1 MTSEDHQV
9 RRSLG
14 LYQGFSVPVQDIIIY
29 WAAYFGVYNT
39 AEGMLPDPK
48 NTNIVVSWM
57 IAQAVTA
64 MASVVSCLFDT
75 VRWRMMM
82 QSGRKGA
89 NIMYGG
95 DHRLVEDKEDKAFK
109 GIWSK
114 VLRGMGGAFM
124 LVLYDELKKVI

>member
-1 MTSEDHQV
+1 M
-9 RRSLG
+9 
-14 LYQGFSVPVQDIIIY
+14 QDIIIY

-57 IAQAVTA
+57 IAQEVTA

-75 VRWRMMM
+75 VRRRMMM

-95 DHRLVEDKEDKAFK
+95 TIDWWKIRKIRPSRVSGPKSSGAWAAPSC
-109 GIWSK
+109 WSCT
-114 VLRGMGGAFM
+114 MS
-124 LVLYDELKKVI
+124 